1 MRFCRVVSLLDLPH
15 TLHTCQPIMTRI
27 LSGPSLARQLCFG
40 LLPSELHWSALSI
53 FLDII
58 CVSAPVQE
66 ADFCQKGSCIPLA
79 REEMVQ
85 IDRSPALRLLQ
96 KRPNPAAPPWK
107 KRPGENCE
115 KGGGVFPPLLIFRAH
130 QEESQV
136 LLLLA
141 QRKWPCLLRIQQ
153 WSRW

>member
-1 MRFCRVVSLLDLPH
+1 MRFCRVVSRLDLPH
-15 TLHTCQPIMTRI
+15 TLRTCQPIRI

-40 LLPSELHWSALSI
+40 PFPSELHWSALTI

-79 REEMVQ
+79 KEEMVQ

-96 KRPNPAAPPWK
+96 KTRPNPAAPPMEK
-107 KRPGENCE
+107 EAFGENCE
-115 KGGGVFPPLLIFRAH
+115 KGGGVFPSLLIFR
-130 QEESQV
+130 
-136 LLLLA
+136 LT
-141 QRKWPCLLRIQQ
+141 RKSPKCSSF
-153 WSRW
+153 WSRPSGLVS